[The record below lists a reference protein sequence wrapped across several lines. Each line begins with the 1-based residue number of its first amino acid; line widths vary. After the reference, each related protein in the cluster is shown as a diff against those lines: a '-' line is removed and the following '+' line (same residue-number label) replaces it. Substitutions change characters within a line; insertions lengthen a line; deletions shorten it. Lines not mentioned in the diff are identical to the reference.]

1 MRELSKS
8 ITLAGLIKA
17 DVGNPNAGWPE
28 GIVTVMKKVEL
39 PNGETHPYIS
49 GQALRRYLRDSLAEL
64 SDVKPDEIAE
74 TSSPEISADPKAPV
88 LTPGNPRKFI
98 DDDLFGFMRAV
109 KGLTI
114 LRESPLRVSAAYGLF
129 PYTGDRDLGTKSAL
143 KALSRIAEEPKKL
156 GELAKLLK
164 VSTKGENKE
173 EIKKEVIEAAHRG
186 AMFES
191 EITNNVYRTALLLE
205 LDRVGR
211 WQSYESL
218 DTKKGELPESERK
231 RRCKLLLQGL
241 KYLWGGARR
250 TRMLLD
256 LTPQF
261 VIYARMPR
269 KVPIF
274 LNALDVKFAGKACEI
289 DAEILKQVAGDYEA
303 DIQKLIIGVRKGFL
317 INEDEIEILG
327 VHPQSIGKAFN
338 AMIED
343 IGTSSF

>member
-1 MRELSKS
+1 MKELSKS

-17 DVGNPNAGWPE
+17 DIGNPNAGWPE

-39 PNGETHPYIS
+39 PNGEVHPYIS

-64 SDVKPDEIAE
+64 PDVKPDEIAE
-74 TSSPEISADPKAPV
+74 ITSPEISADPKAPV
-88 LTPGNPRKFI
+88 LTPGDPRKFI

-156 GELAKLLK
+156 EELAKLLR
-164 VSTKGENKE
+164 VSTKGKSEK
-173 EIKKEVIEAAHRG
+173 EIKKAVIEAAHKG

-191 EITNNVYRTALLLE
+191 EVTNNVYRTALLLE

-211 WQSYESL
+211 WQPYESL
-218 DTKKGELPESERK
+218 DAEKGELPESERK
-231 RRCKLLLQGL
+231 RRCKLLLHGL
-241 KYLWGGARR
+241 KYLWGGGRR

-256 LTPQF
+256 FTPQF

-269 KVPIF
+269 KVPVF
-274 LNALDVKFAGKACEI
+274 LNALEVKFTGKVYEI
-289 DAEILKQVAGDYEA
+289 DTEILKQVARDYEA
-303 DIQKLIIGVRKGFL
+303 DIQKLIIGARKGFL
-317 INEDEIEILG
+317 INEDKIEILG
-327 VHPQSIGKAFN
+327 ARPQSIGEAFD
-338 AMIED
+338 AMIKD
-343 IGTSSF
+343 IETSSF